1 MGKDCGI
8 VSLESIEE
16 MKMQRE
22 KQLYLQQH
30 DKKIWQGE
38 NGKWY
43 TYVSTKNGRKL
54 LKKQD
59 LAIFTSLLIE

>member
-1 MGKDCGI
+1 MGEVCGI

-16 MKMQRE
+16 MRMQRE

-30 DKKIWQGE
+30 NKKIWQGE

-43 TYVSTKNGRKL
+43 TYQRSL
-54 LKKQD
+54 WF
-59 LAIFTSLLIE
+59 AIFTHLLIEVC